1 MFFKGAST
9 QRIKE
14 KGKMDRTGQNRVKQ
28 ERETGR
34 QGGCV
39 QTGREERNT
48 EREQGNDEQK
58 SNNRRKKQ
66 RKTYESK
73 KEERFQME

>member
-1 MFFKGAST
+1 
-9 QRIKE
+9 
-14 KGKMDRTGQNRVKQ
+14 MDRTGQNRVKQ

-48 EREQGNDEQK
+48 EREQENDEQK
-58 SNNRRKKQ
+58 SNNRRK
-66 RKTYESK
+66 E
-73 KEERFQME
+73 

>member
-34 QGGCV
+34 QGGCM
-39 QTGREERNT
+39 QTGTEKKEIQKGNKKMMNRNQITEGKNEGREE
-48 EREQGNDEQK
+48 DI
-58 SNNRRKKQ
+58 
-66 RKTYESK
+66 
-73 KEERFQME
+73 